1 MATTRRQFIKQ
12 SAGAVSLSLVMP
24 KLIFGQEQLPAAA
37 TNKVTVILQLGGA
50 NDGLNTVIPYT
61 NSRYQSLR
69 PNLKFTESDLASVSG
84 QSFLLNGELG
94 LTPGASELKT
104 LYDQGKV
111 AIVLGVGYPNPN
123 LSHFSSTDI
132 WMTANLSGSGLGW
145 LGRYADR
152 ELKGKTGITAV
163 SIGALPK
170 ILYANDVVVPS
181 ISNFAQFTFQTDARY
196 ASDRSNKLN
205 TFKTNSSRQ
214 FETGSFIEA
223 IAMEGMGAIAS
234 TDQVQAAVGTY
245 RSTVTYPNTG
255 LANSFKMIAQL
266 AATIPA
272 ARLFHLSIGGF
283 DNHSQQI
290 GTNADQFSNKLAGAH
305 YNLWRQVSGA
315 VDAFYKDM
323 AEHGLEDDTL
333 VMSYSEFGRRPNEN
347 ASRGTDHGTAS
358 VMFVVGKK
366 VNGGLYGAQPSLET
380 TALDSAGNMRFTTDF
395 RSVYAT
401 VIDKWLESD
410 SRAILGNTFANLSFL

>member
-24 KLIFGQEQLPAAA
+24 KILFGQEQTPAAA
-37 TNKVTVILQLGGA
+37 TNRVTVILQLNGA
-50 NDGLNTVIPYT
+50 NDGLNTIIPYT
-61 NSRYQSLR
+61 SSRYASLR
-69 PNLKFTESDLASVSG
+69 PNLKFTEGELGNVSG
-84 QSFLLNGELG
+84 QSFLLNGEFG
-94 LTPGASELKT
+94 LHPAGSELKT

-111 AIVLGVGYPNPN
+111 AFVLGVGYPSAN

-132 WMTANLSGSGLGW
+132 WMTANLNGSGRGW
-145 LGRYADR
+145 MGRYADR
-152 ELKGKTGITAV
+152 ELKGKSGLTAV

-170 ILYANDVVVPS
+170 ALYANDVVVPS

-196 ASDRSNKLN
+196 GGDRNNKIN
-205 TFKTNSSRQ
+205 VFKTNSSRQ
-214 FETGSFIEA
+214 FEAGSFIEA
-223 IAMEGMGAIAS
+223 LAAEGIGAINS

-245 RSTVTYPNTG
+245 RSSVTYPATN

-266 AATIPA
+266 ATTIPG

-290 GTNADQFSNKLAGAH
+290 GTAADQYSNKLAGQH
-305 YNLWRQVSGA
+305 YNLWRQISGG

-323 AEHGLEDDTL
+323 AEHGLENDAL

-358 VMFVVGKK
+358 VMMVVGKQVK
-366 VNGGLYGAQPSLET
+366 GGLYGAQPSLET
-380 TALDSAGNMRFTTDF
+380 SALDSAGNMRFSTDF
-395 RSVYAT
+395 RSVYGT

-410 SRAILGNTFANLSFL
+410 SRDILGGAFANLSFL